1 MRKNICLLVM
11 TLFLTSTASFAFE
24 LSNPFNKENKKD
36 ARQKE
41 AEYIHNV
48 LKQEEAEKYGRRK
61 FNYKPS
67 GYMTVEEYEAI
78 SQYKDKAE
86 DKIEIP
92 KTPKGS
98 DMKYVPEPTYKIVR
112 YNDPPGS
119 PELTI
124 SKTFY
129 KLRQYNGQGITSPD
143 FSIMVYPAVYYYPNS
158 ASTAA
163 DLFVI
168 PLDEIGTPLTK
179 IMKANVVKRI
189 ETPILSTE
197 KSIDNSDA
205 FRTLTP
211 IDFSPDGKRLLAKEK
226 IGSTQDGIWK
236 TNAIVYDFGTKMSY
250 NLVELRD
257 AIIYYWKTNKG
268 LDLDDSMWDIYP
280 LGFSKDDA
288 NRVIASAYAFTGKK
302 PIFLGVWSVD
312 VKGEQSRLLSFSQD
326 SAQVSINGFKIIQD
340 GVVKKVIIEK
350 QEEAMKKV
358 EEANAKA
365 AKKKKEKFEKQIDK
379 ELKVRLKE
387 MDKAFKESQ
396 KDFNK
401 QVKMGGTTSLNDN
414 PEKFKEWKIKDL
426 EKDIQKTEKKLQKQQ
441 KSLEKLNESLSK

>member
-1 MRKNICLLVM
+1 MISSSSVLALDLFNREKN
-11 TLFLTSTASFAFE
+11 
-24 LSNPFNKENKKD
+24 KD

-48 LKQEEAEKYGRRK
+48 LKEEEAEKYGRRK

-67 GYMTVEEYEAI
+67 GFMTVQEYEEL
-78 SQYKDKAE
+78 SKYKEKAE

-98 DMKYVPEPTYKIVR
+98 DMKYVPEPTYRIVR
-112 YNDPPGS
+112 YNEPPGS
-119 PELTI
+119 PELNI
-124 SKTFY
+124 SKKFY

-143 FSIMVYPAVYYYPNS
+143 FKIMVYPAVYYYPNS

-168 PLDEIGTPLTK
+168 PLEETGTPLSK
-179 IMKANVVKRI
+179 IMKANVVKRVP
-189 ETPILSTE
+189 TSILSTE

-211 IDFSPDGKRLLAKEK
+211 IDFSPDSSKLLIKEK

-236 TNAIVYDFGTKMSY
+236 TNAIVYDFDTKNSY

-257 AIIYYWKTNKG
+257 AVIYYWKTNKG

-280 LGFSKDDA
+280 LGFLQDDP
-288 NRVIASAYAFTGKK
+288 NRIVASAYAFTGKK

-312 VKGEQSRLLSFSQD
+312 IHGEQSRLISFSQD
-326 SAQVSINGFKIIQD
+326 SAKVSMNGFKIIQD

-358 EEANAKA
+358 EEADAKA
-365 AKKKKEKFEKQIDK
+365 EKKKREEFEKQIDK
-379 ELKVRLKE
+379 ELKARLKQ
-387 MDKAFKESQ
+387 MDKEFKESQ

-401 QVKMGGTTSLNDN
+401 QIKMGGTTSLNDN
-414 PEKFKEWKIKDL
+414 PEKFKDWKIEQLKKEI
-426 EKDIQKTEKKLQKQQ
+426 EKAEKELLKQQ
-441 KSLEKLNESLSK
+441 KELDKLK